1 VAAAP
6 GLIVAP
12 AGQNPAAGLRRELS
26 DMQVNDI
33 LSAILIGALIGTL
46 GRLVIPGR
54 QRIGVFI
61 TVLIG
66 IGAAWLGAKVANYF
80 SVNDTPAS
88 WSWFNLHWDWWALA
102 IQVGFAVIGIG
113 LAAALSHTIIAWRDD
128 RPRKRKPR
136 KSRASA
142 AKED

>member
-1 VAAAP
+1 
-6 GLIVAP
+6 
-12 AGQNPAAGLRRELS
+12 
-26 DMQVNDI
+26 MQVHDI

-66 IGAAWLGAKVANYF
+66 IGAAWLGAKVAGF
-80 SVNDTPAS
+80 FGADDHPARLD
-88 WSWFNLHWDWWALA
+88 WINLRWDWVALA
-102 IQVGFAVIGIG
+102 IQVGFAVVGIA
-113 LAAALSHTIIAWRDD
+113 LAAALTHTVIAHRED

-136 KSRASA
+136 ARAKA
-142 AKED
+142 AKD